1 MVISPGRCTNRGE
14 RPARQRS
21 RLSAACRVVLGMLL
35 LASLTG
41 CDRAPATAPA
51 AESGPKRSADGVRL
65 VRLPL
70 EQLTQ
75 SGVTVEPV
83 GRTAFRTYRDFPG
96 VVRPNENALANITTL
111 VRGRVAEV
119 HADLGQA
126 VEPNQLLAV
135 LHSSDLGLAQSAYLK
150 ARARRYVAEKAYQR
164 AQFLFN
170 EKVIGQAE
178 AQRREGEM
186 ISSRA
191 EAQEAREGLRLL
203 GMGDKEIRTLERTQT
218 IRSQIPI
225 VAPFAGRVI
234 VRDLTRGELVE
245 TTQKLFVVADLSTV
259 WVVGNV
265 SEKDISYVHRATA
278 VPNQPVEVHVAAY
291 PDEVF
296 QGIVSY
302 VGDVLDSA
310 TRTMRVR
317 VEVSNSDGRLKP
329 EMFATV
335 RVVSKPEP
343 DVITIPKAAV
353 LQDHGESVVFVRLNE
368 QEFGRRVVHIAGQ
381 NDKQVHVLDGL
392 TEGEEVVIAGA
403 YMLKSEFARQQEGA
417 ASD

>member
-1 MVISPGRCTNRGE
+1 
-14 RPARQRS
+14 
-21 RLSAACRVVLGMLL
+21 MLL
-35 LASLTG
+35 LASSPMG
-41 CDRAPATAPA
+41 CDRAPTPA
-51 AESGPKRSADGVRL
+51 EESGPKRSPDGALL
-65 VRLPL
+65 VRLLP
-70 EQLTQ
+70 EQLTR

-83 GRTAFRTYRDFPG
+83 GRTAFRTYRTFPG
-96 VVRPNENALANITTL
+96 VVRPNEHALANITTL

-119 HADLGQA
+119 HAELGQ
-126 VEPNQLLAV
+126 VVVPNTLLAV

-150 ARARRYVAEKAYQR
+150 ARARRHVAEQAYQR
-164 AQFLFN
+164 AQFLFK

-186 ISSRA
+186 ISIRA

-203 GMGDKEIRTLERTQT
+203 GMDDKEIRTLERTQT

-234 VRDLTRGELVE
+234 ARNLTRGEVVE
-245 TTQKLFVVADLSTV
+245 TTKKLFVVADLSTV
-259 WVVGNV
+259 WVMGNV
-265 SEKDISYVHRATA
+265 AEKDISYMHRATA

-296 QGIVSY
+296 HGIVSY

-310 TRTMRVR
+310 TRTMQVRVR
-317 VEVSNSDGRLKP
+317 VSNSDGRLKP

-343 DVITIPKAAV
+343 DVITIPKVAV

-368 QEFGRRVVHIAGQ
+368 QEFGRRVVHIAEQ

-392 TEGEEVVIAGA
+392 AEGEEVVVAGA
-403 YMLKSEFARQQEGA
+403 YMLKSELARQQEGA